1 MEPRTMLTTD
11 ETVGCTCC
19 FIRRFFGFG
28 GRASRRS
35 PLVRRAA
42 ESGLT
47 IAEFIAAV
55 KTGGSARPGSRA
67 GGADRGFRRECRLA
81 WKRMQDENNP
91 GSR

>member
-1 MEPRTMLTTD
+1 MNTMLTVD
-11 ETVGCTCC
+11 ETVECASC
-19 FIRRFFGFG
+19 FIRRFFGFAAG
-28 GRASRRS
+28 EQTLAFFRK
-35 PLVRRAA
+35 AA

-55 KTGGSARPGSRA
+55 KTAALLGREAAPDA
-67 GGADRGFRRECRLA
+67 LIAGFRRECRLA